1 LEELTESHD
10 GIVKFLSL
18 EVEKFLK
25 TSRLTNQTFREL
37 EHKLQ
42 VEIYLR
48 EKREAILNDRK
59 DENNADSKS

>member
-1 LEELTESHD
+1 MEELTESHD